1 MSQVEIYVRSSS
13 LGQQVGIHW
22 RNISK
27 PEQPKEEPVALE
39 KQVIARDDG
48 QMVTVNAIINDTKP
62 SLILARYENKVL
74 LEVTGLDATED
85 RSKNMGRKISEV
97 VLWVGDASEDIEEQL
112 RKLAACA
119 LLSFWEKESTF
130 ITTIRS
136 AIDFDGNDS
145 FRANAQQIKQLYDDA
160 AENLDRLLSKVSFSE
175 IDSSEPVWLT
185 QKKKIDIESQLY
197 SLVKKISQTA
207 LPEGDE
213 PVVVVA
219 EFKKEGDKQ
228 WIVYKGNV
236 WEKKTQSEPQPTLQ
250 PEPQPT
256 LQPEPQPTLQ
266 PESQPPLQPDFL
278 LKIYLGALVVLRVV
292 ILTILIIILTPTPVL

>member
-256 LQPEPQPTLQ
+256 LQPE
-266 PESQPPLQPDFL
+266 SQPPLQPDFL